1 MQKYRFRVRTWF
13 SVLLIGLFGLSPFF
27 VTTARAQAPESRSL
41 IIQDG
46 AVILDGERLAPDE
59 LPPSLD
65 TKDIQL
71 HYTFSG
77 DVRPVIDVNGAYF
90 VIESDGIREVA
101 QGEQDGVSVFLRQNG
116 PVRAPDSDRVSFR
129 NQNLPKD
136 IRSFAA
142 PHAASI
148 ERQARELQA
157 QAAQFQELQAR
168 LQEDFGDRQV
178 EELYEAAQ
186 RLGQQAQ
193 QAALAAEALPQIEV
207 RHYLEGIQ
215 RKDRELYE
223 RLVDER
229 EMESESIRLSREIR
243 ATENEQERAERTTEL
258 RAKLD
263 EIFELKQAN
272 RRREIEQ
279 FENRLNDL
287 QKKLQERERLREQ
300 IIDGRL
306 RQLLDQDDV
315 TNW

>member
-1 MQKYRFRVRTWF
+1 MQKYRVRVRSWF
-13 SVLLIGLFGLSPFF
+13 SALLVGLFGLSSLS
-27 VTTARAQAPESRSL
+27 VTSAIAQATESRSL
-41 IIQDG
+41 VIRDG
-46 AVILDGERLAPDE
+46 AVFLDGERLTSDE

-101 QGEQDGVSVFLRQNG
+101 EGEQKGVSVFLRQNG
-116 PVRAPDSDRVSFR
+116 PVRAPDSDRVAFS
-129 NQNLPKD
+129 NQNLPD
-136 IRSFAA
+136 ITSFAA

-157 QAAQFQELQAR
+157 QAVHFQELQAR
-168 LQEDFGDRQV
+168 LQEGFGDRQV

-186 RLGQQAQ
+186 RLGRQAQ
-193 QAALAAEALPQIEV
+193 QAARAAEALPHIEV
-207 RHYLEGIQ
+207 QHYLEGIQ
-215 RKDRELYE
+215 REDRELYD

-243 ATENEQERAERTTEL
+243 AVENEQERVERIGEL

-279 FENRLNDL
+279 FENRLEDL
-287 QKKLQERERLREQ
+287 QRKLEERERLRDQ

-306 RQLLDQDDV
+306 RQLLDQEDV